1 MCHDDSPLG
10 ESRGAVFAASDVV
23 RIYFSAKVSQVT
35 VNYAEFSGKA
45 IRHKNGKRLFERTR
59 SFFHCSRADGEKTY

>member
-10 ESRGAVFAASDVV
+10 ESRGAAFAASDVV

-35 VNYAEFSGKA
+35 VNHAEFSGKA
-45 IRHKNGKRLFERTR
+45 IRHKNGKRPL
-59 SFFHCSRADGEKTY
+59 